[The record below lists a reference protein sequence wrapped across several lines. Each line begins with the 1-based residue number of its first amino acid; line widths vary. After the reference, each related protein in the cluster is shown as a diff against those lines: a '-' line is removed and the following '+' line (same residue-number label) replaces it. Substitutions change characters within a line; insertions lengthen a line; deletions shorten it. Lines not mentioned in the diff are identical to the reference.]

1 MKQVLFLYNPQSG
14 KGKIEKDSQAIG
26 EMFRQAGYS
35 IVDGPI
41 DFSRNPFNGH
51 ETVDLVVVA
60 GGDGTVNYVVNRMKE
75 KHLDLLLGI
84 IPAGTANDFAGALGM
99 EKNPVKAAAQL
110 LGGTEE
116 RVDCGR
122 VNDHYFVNIFSFGI
136 FTTTSQRTPDKRKHQ
151 IGKLAYLIEGVKEF
165 RSVHGIPLQ
174 ILADGKAFDLESLMA
189 LIFNGETAGGFHLA
203 PRSSIKD
210 GMFDCLLLQ
219 RRNMLFSVVSMLR
232 HLLGGRPSQV
242 KHFRARTLDITSPI
256 NEPTDVDGQKGADFP
271 LHIECLHNE
280 LRVVCPLS
288 EAPPGPVRLFQE
300 SDQQTGMVA
309 DEITLQK
316 VSISR
321 IKQEMR
327 DVYYL
332 SDDLVIASFDI
343 HRDTLGNY
351 PALIDGFSAI
361 IMASGSAV
369 VAIDTEEYEVV
380 PDTIVFFSPDRVIR
394 TVASTSDAA
403 AYFVACSKSFINEI
417 QIDLSASL
425 PVYMRFGKQPCLRV
439 TPQDTHEIRQV
450 FQLIKT
456 ILASDKEHYR
466 QEIIRCLFTAVFYI
480 ITELNMREQKNTVK
494 LGRGE
499 VIFEEFMELV
509 RQYSKQERNVRFY
522 ARRLNITPKYLS
534 TVSKDVSGKTAAR
547 WIDEAVILEAK
558 SLLRYS
564 GMSIQEIAYHLNF
577 STQSFFGKYFKQ
589 HTGYS
594 PSRFKRKGS

>member
-1 MKQVLFLYNPQSG
+1 
-14 KGKIEKDSQAIG
+14 
-26 EMFRQAGYS
+26 
-35 IVDGPI
+35 
-41 DFSRNPFNGH
+41 
-51 ETVDLVVVA
+51 
-60 GGDGTVNYVVNRMKE
+60 
-75 KHLDLLLGI
+75 
-84 IPAGTANDFAGALGM
+84 
-99 EKNPVKAAAQL
+99 
-110 LGGTEE
+110 
-116 RVDCGR
+116 
-122 VNDHYFVNIFSFGI
+122 
-136 FTTTSQRTPDKRKHQ
+136 
-151 IGKLAYLIEGVKEF
+151 
-165 RSVHGIPLQ
+165 
-174 ILADGKAFDLESLMA
+174 
-189 LIFNGETAGGFHLA
+189 
-203 PRSSIKD
+203 
-210 GMFDCLLLQ
+210 
-219 RRNMLFSVVSMLR
+219 
-232 HLLGGRPSQV
+232 
-242 KHFRARTLDITSPI
+242 
-256 NEPTDVDGQKGADFP
+256 
-271 LHIECLHNE
+271 
-280 LRVVCPLS
+280 
-288 EAPPGPVRLFQE
+288 
-300 SDQQTGMVA
+300 MVA

-327 DVYYL
+327 DVYSPRRTTGDRFVRHPPRYAGQL
-332 SDDLVIASFDI
+332 P
-343 HRDTLGNY
+343 R
-351 PALIDGFSAI
+351 LIDGFSAI

-380 PDTIVFFSPDRVIR
+380 PRHDRLLQPRPRDPHGGQHQRCGGLFRRLFQIVHQRDPDRPFGL
-394 TVASTSDAA
+394 AA
-403 AYFVACSKSFINEI
+403 RLYAFRQTA
-417 QIDLSASL
+417 L
-425 PVYMRFGKQPCLRV
+425 PAGD
-439 TPQDTHEIRQV
+439 TQDTHEIRQV

-589 HTGYS
+589 HTGTS
-594 PSRFKRKGS
+594 PSRYKRKG

>member
-1 MKQVLFLYNPQSG
+1 
-14 KGKIEKDSQAIG
+14 
-26 EMFRQAGYS
+26 
-35 IVDGPI
+35 
-41 DFSRNPFNGH
+41 
-51 ETVDLVVVA
+51 
-60 GGDGTVNYVVNRMKE
+60 
-75 KHLDLLLGI
+75 
-84 IPAGTANDFAGALGM
+84 
-99 EKNPVKAAAQL
+99 
-110 LGGTEE
+110 
-116 RVDCGR
+116 
-122 VNDHYFVNIFSFGI
+122 
-136 FTTTSQRTPDKRKHQ
+136 
-151 IGKLAYLIEGVKEF
+151 
-165 RSVHGIPLQ
+165 
-174 ILADGKAFDLESLMA
+174 
-189 LIFNGETAGGFHLA
+189 
-203 PRSSIKD
+203 
-210 GMFDCLLLQ
+210 
-219 RRNMLFSVVSMLR
+219 
-232 HLLGGRPSQV
+232 
-242 KHFRARTLDITSPI
+242 
-256 NEPTDVDGQKGADFP
+256 
-271 LHIECLHNE
+271 
-280 LRVVCPLS
+280 
-288 EAPPGPVRLFQE
+288 
-300 SDQQTGMVA
+300 MVA

-534 TVSKDVSGKTAAR
+534 TVSKDVSGKTAGPVDRRSGDPRGKKPAALFGHEHPGDR
-547 WIDEAVILEAK
+547 LSPQLLDPVVLRQIFQTAHGLQPVAVQAQGQLTDRGIPE
-558 SLLRYS
+558 
-564 GMSIQEIAYHLNF
+564 
-577 STQSFFGKYFKQ
+577 
-589 HTGYS
+589 
-594 PSRFKRKGS
+594 

>member
-1 MKQVLFLYNPQSG
+1 
-14 KGKIEKDSQAIG
+14 
-26 EMFRQAGYS
+26 
-35 IVDGPI
+35 
-41 DFSRNPFNGH
+41 
-51 ETVDLVVVA
+51 
-60 GGDGTVNYVVNRMKE
+60 
-75 KHLDLLLGI
+75 
-84 IPAGTANDFAGALGM
+84 
-99 EKNPVKAAAQL
+99 
-110 LGGTEE
+110 
-116 RVDCGR
+116 
-122 VNDHYFVNIFSFGI
+122 
-136 FTTTSQRTPDKRKHQ
+136 
-151 IGKLAYLIEGVKEF
+151 
-165 RSVHGIPLQ
+165 
-174 ILADGKAFDLESLMA
+174 
-189 LIFNGETAGGFHLA
+189 
-203 PRSSIKD
+203 
-210 GMFDCLLLQ
+210 
-219 RRNMLFSVVSMLR
+219 
-232 HLLGGRPSQV
+232 
-242 KHFRARTLDITSPI
+242 
-256 NEPTDVDGQKGADFP
+256 
-271 LHIECLHNE
+271 
-280 LRVVCPLS
+280 
-288 EAPPGPVRLFQE
+288 
-300 SDQQTGMVA
+300 MVA

-369 VAIDTEEYEVV
+369 VAIDTEEEEVV

-494 LGRGE
+494 LGPFLCSPPQHQPQIPFDRFQGRERQNRRPVDRRSGDPRGKKPAALFGHE
-499 VIFEEFMELV
+499 HPGDRLSPQLLDPVVLRQIFQTTHGLQPV
-509 RQYSKQERNVRFY
+509 
-522 ARRLNITPKYLS
+522 
-534 TVSKDVSGKTAAR
+534 
-547 WIDEAVILEAK
+547 AVQAQGQLTDRGIPE
-558 SLLRYS
+558 
-564 GMSIQEIAYHLNF
+564 
-577 STQSFFGKYFKQ
+577 
-589 HTGYS
+589 
-594 PSRFKRKGS
+594 

>member
-1 MKQVLFLYNPQSG
+1 
-14 KGKIEKDSQAIG
+14 
-26 EMFRQAGYS
+26 
-35 IVDGPI
+35 
-41 DFSRNPFNGH
+41 
-51 ETVDLVVVA
+51 
-60 GGDGTVNYVVNRMKE
+60 
-75 KHLDLLLGI
+75 
-84 IPAGTANDFAGALGM
+84 
-99 EKNPVKAAAQL
+99 
-110 LGGTEE
+110 
-116 RVDCGR
+116 
-122 VNDHYFVNIFSFGI
+122 
-136 FTTTSQRTPDKRKHQ
+136 
-151 IGKLAYLIEGVKEF
+151 
-165 RSVHGIPLQ
+165 
-174 ILADGKAFDLESLMA
+174 
-189 LIFNGETAGGFHLA
+189 
-203 PRSSIKD
+203 
-210 GMFDCLLLQ
+210 
-219 RRNMLFSVVSMLR
+219 
-232 HLLGGRPSQV
+232 
-242 KHFRARTLDITSPI
+242 
-256 NEPTDVDGQKGADFP
+256 
-271 LHIECLHNE
+271 
-280 LRVVCPLS
+280 
-288 EAPPGPVRLFQE
+288 
-300 SDQQTGMVA
+300 MVA

-547 WIDEAVILEAK
+547 LIDEAVILEAK

-589 HTGYS
+589 HTGNS

>member
-1 MKQVLFLYNPQSG
+1 
-14 KGKIEKDSQAIG
+14 
-26 EMFRQAGYS
+26 
-35 IVDGPI
+35 
-41 DFSRNPFNGH
+41 
-51 ETVDLVVVA
+51 
-60 GGDGTVNYVVNRMKE
+60 
-75 KHLDLLLGI
+75 
-84 IPAGTANDFAGALGM
+84 
-99 EKNPVKAAAQL
+99 
-110 LGGTEE
+110 
-116 RVDCGR
+116 
-122 VNDHYFVNIFSFGI
+122 
-136 FTTTSQRTPDKRKHQ
+136 
-151 IGKLAYLIEGVKEF
+151 
-165 RSVHGIPLQ
+165 
-174 ILADGKAFDLESLMA
+174 
-189 LIFNGETAGGFHLA
+189 
-203 PRSSIKD
+203 
-210 GMFDCLLLQ
+210 
-219 RRNMLFSVVSMLR
+219 
-232 HLLGGRPSQV
+232 
-242 KHFRARTLDITSPI
+242 
-256 NEPTDVDGQKGADFP
+256 
-271 LHIECLHNE
+271 
-280 LRVVCPLS
+280 
-288 EAPPGPVRLFQE
+288 
-300 SDQQTGMVA
+300 MVA

-534 TVSKDVSGKTAAR
+534 TVSKDVSGKNRRPVDRRSGDPRGKKPAALFGHEHPGDR
-547 WIDEAVILEAK
+547 LSPQLLDPVVLRQIFQTTHGLQPVAVQAQGQLTDRGIPE
-558 SLLRYS
+558 
-564 GMSIQEIAYHLNF
+564 
-577 STQSFFGKYFKQ
+577 
-589 HTGYS
+589 
-594 PSRFKRKGS
+594 

>member
-1 MKQVLFLYNPQSG
+1 
-14 KGKIEKDSQAIG
+14 
-26 EMFRQAGYS
+26 
-35 IVDGPI
+35 
-41 DFSRNPFNGH
+41 
-51 ETVDLVVVA
+51 
-60 GGDGTVNYVVNRMKE
+60 
-75 KHLDLLLGI
+75 
-84 IPAGTANDFAGALGM
+84 
-99 EKNPVKAAAQL
+99 
-110 LGGTEE
+110 
-116 RVDCGR
+116 
-122 VNDHYFVNIFSFGI
+122 
-136 FTTTSQRTPDKRKHQ
+136 
-151 IGKLAYLIEGVKEF
+151 
-165 RSVHGIPLQ
+165 
-174 ILADGKAFDLESLMA
+174 
-189 LIFNGETAGGFHLA
+189 
-203 PRSSIKD
+203 
-210 GMFDCLLLQ
+210 
-219 RRNMLFSVVSMLR
+219 
-232 HLLGGRPSQV
+232 
-242 KHFRARTLDITSPI
+242 
-256 NEPTDVDGQKGADFP
+256 
-271 LHIECLHNE
+271 
-280 LRVVCPLS
+280 
-288 EAPPGPVRLFQE
+288 
-300 SDQQTGMVA
+300 MVA

-534 TVSKDVSGKTAAR
+534 HRFQGRERQNRRPVDRRSGDPRGK
-547 WIDEAVILEAK
+547 K
-558 SLLRYS
+558 PSLRYS

>member
-1 MKQVLFLYNPQSG
+1 MKQALFLYNPQSG

-174 ILADGKAFDLESLMA
+174 ILADGKAFDIESLMA

-219 RRNMLFSVVSMLR
+219 RRNMLFSVADQR
-232 HLLGGRPSQV
+232 TYRRGRTEGGRFPAAHRMSAQ
-242 KHFRARTLDITSPI
+242 RAPRRLPAIGGT
-256 NEPTDVDGQKGADFP
+256 
-271 LHIECLHNE
+271 
-280 LRVVCPLS
+280 
-288 EAPPGPVRLFQE
+288 PPGPVRLFQE

>member
-1 MKQVLFLYNPQSG
+1 
-14 KGKIEKDSQAIG
+14 
-26 EMFRQAGYS
+26 
-35 IVDGPI
+35 
-41 DFSRNPFNGH
+41 
-51 ETVDLVVVA
+51 
-60 GGDGTVNYVVNRMKE
+60 
-75 KHLDLLLGI
+75 
-84 IPAGTANDFAGALGM
+84 
-99 EKNPVKAAAQL
+99 
-110 LGGTEE
+110 
-116 RVDCGR
+116 
-122 VNDHYFVNIFSFGI
+122 
-136 FTTTSQRTPDKRKHQ
+136 
-151 IGKLAYLIEGVKEF
+151 
-165 RSVHGIPLQ
+165 
-174 ILADGKAFDLESLMA
+174 
-189 LIFNGETAGGFHLA
+189 
-203 PRSSIKD
+203 
-210 GMFDCLLLQ
+210 
-219 RRNMLFSVVSMLR
+219 
-232 HLLGGRPSQV
+232 
-242 KHFRARTLDITSPI
+242 
-256 NEPTDVDGQKGADFP
+256 
-271 LHIECLHNE
+271 
-280 LRVVCPLS
+280 
-288 EAPPGPVRLFQE
+288 
-300 SDQQTGMVA
+300 MVA

-466 QEIIRCLFTAVFYI
+466 QEIIRCLF
-480 ITELNMREQKNTVK
+480 K

>member
-1 MKQVLFLYNPQSG
+1 
-14 KGKIEKDSQAIG
+14 
-26 EMFRQAGYS
+26 
-35 IVDGPI
+35 
-41 DFSRNPFNGH
+41 
-51 ETVDLVVVA
+51 
-60 GGDGTVNYVVNRMKE
+60 
-75 KHLDLLLGI
+75 
-84 IPAGTANDFAGALGM
+84 
-99 EKNPVKAAAQL
+99 
-110 LGGTEE
+110 
-116 RVDCGR
+116 
-122 VNDHYFVNIFSFGI
+122 
-136 FTTTSQRTPDKRKHQ
+136 
-151 IGKLAYLIEGVKEF
+151 
-165 RSVHGIPLQ
+165 
-174 ILADGKAFDLESLMA
+174 
-189 LIFNGETAGGFHLA
+189 
-203 PRSSIKD
+203 
-210 GMFDCLLLQ
+210 
-219 RRNMLFSVVSMLR
+219 
-232 HLLGGRPSQV
+232 
-242 KHFRARTLDITSPI
+242 
-256 NEPTDVDGQKGADFP
+256 
-271 LHIECLHNE
+271 
-280 LRVVCPLS
+280 
-288 EAPPGPVRLFQE
+288 
-300 SDQQTGMVA
+300 MVA

-456 ILASDKEHYR
+456 ILASD
-466 QEIIRCLFTAVFYI
+466 
-480 ITELNMREQKNTVK
+480 
-494 LGRGE
+494 
-499 VIFEEFMELV
+499 MELV